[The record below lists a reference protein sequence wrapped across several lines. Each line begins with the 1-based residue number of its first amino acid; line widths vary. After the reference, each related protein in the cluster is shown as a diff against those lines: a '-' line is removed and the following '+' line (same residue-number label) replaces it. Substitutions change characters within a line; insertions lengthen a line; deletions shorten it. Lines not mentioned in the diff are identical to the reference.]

1 MRQDNHTV
9 PASRFPA
16 GSGSIAWRSLV
27 RRNRVGRSAT
37 RAQFSEGWGRLGNG
51 AAQLRIQKTCNAP
64 GSGGGSRLTGEADKE
79 CLQLAGPKRTG
90 WLALPMSAS
99 ERAKADI
106 RLAVT
111 CGSRDNRVLVGA
123 HGASATP

>member
-1 MRQDNHTV
+1 MRQDNHAV

-37 RAQFSEGWGRLGNG
+37 RAQFAEGWGRLGNG

-64 GSGGGSRLTGEADKE
+64 GSGGVSSLTASGNGEADPE
-79 CLQLAGPKRTG
+79 CLQLAG
-90 WLALPMSAS
+90 
-99 ERAKADI
+99 RACAADVRFRARNVDI

-111 CGSRDNRVLVGA
+111 CGSRGNRVRVGA
-123 HGASATP
+123 RGASATP